1 MILALNQ
8 VACARGGRLL
18 FTHLSLALA
27 AGEAAIVT
35 GPNGIGKS
43 SLLRLAAGLIAPFEG
58 RVTRSGRIALT
69 TEDLALDTER
79 RLGEALSFWAR
90 LDGLAAA
97 DRRVAAALDTVGL
110 GTLADVPVRL
120 LSTGQRR
127 RAGLAR
133 VLAAQA
139 PLWLLDEPGNG
150 LDIAGVAMLEQAI
163 ADHRAA
169 GGAVLLTTHQPLE
182 LVDARTLALE
192 GFVAACA

>member
-1 MILALNQ
+1 MILALDR

-18 FTHLSLALA
+18 FTHLSLTLA
-27 AGEAAIVT
+27 AGEAAIVI

-110 GTLADVPVRL
+110 GTWTDVPVRL

-150 LDIAGVAMLEQAI
+150 LDLAGVAMLERAI

-182 LVDARTLALE
+182 LARARTLALE
-192 GFVAACA
+192 GFVAA

>member
-1 MILALNQ
+1 MILSLSQ

-18 FTHLSLALA
+18 FAGLSLSLDR
-27 AGEAAIVT
+27 GEAAVVT

-58 RVTRSGRIALT
+58 TVARAEPMALM
-69 TEDLALDTER
+69 TEDLALDAER
-79 RLGEALSFWAR
+79 RLGDALIFWAR
-90 LDGLAAA
+90 LNAGA
-97 DRRVAAALDTVGL
+97 DAQARVTAALAMVEL
-110 GTLADVPVRL
+110 GALAEVPVRL

-150 LDIAGVAMLEQAI
+150 LDTRGVAMLERVVAQ
-163 ADHRAA
+163 HRAA
-169 GGAVLLTTHQPLE
+169 GGAVLLTTHQPLG
-182 LVDARTLALE
+182 VPDARTLALD
-192 GFVAACA
+192 GFVPA

>member
-1 MILALNQ
+1 VILGLSD

-18 FTHLSLALA
+18 FARVSLSLA
-27 AGEAAIVT
+27 AGGAVIVT

-58 RVTRSGRIALT
+58 RVTRSGRIALM

-90 LDGLAAA
+90 LDGLAAGE
-97 DRRVAAALDTVGL
+97 RVTSALETVGL
-110 GTLADVPVRL
+110 AKLAEVPVRL

-133 VLAAQA
+133 VLASQA

-150 LDIAGVAMLEQAI
+150 LDTEGVTMLEQVI
-163 ADHRAA
+163 ARHRAE
-169 GGAVLLTTHQPLE
+169 GGAVLLTTHQPLG
-182 LVDARTLALE
+182 LADAPTLALD
-192 GFVAACA
+192 GYVA

>member
-1 MILALNQ
+1 MILSLSQ

-18 FTHLSLALA
+18 FAGLSLSLDR
-27 AGEAAIVT
+27 GEAAVVT

-58 RVTRSGRIALT
+58 TVARAEPMALM
-69 TEDLALDTER
+69 TEDLALDAER
-79 RLGEALSFWAR
+79 RLGDALTFWAR
-90 LDGLAAA
+90 LNAGA
-97 DRRVAAALDTVGL
+97 DAQARVAAALAMVEL
-110 GTLADVPVRL
+110 GALAEVPVRL

-150 LDIAGVAMLEQAI
+150 LDTRGVAMLERVVAE
-163 ADHRAA
+163 HRAA
-169 GGAVLLTTHQPLE
+169 GGAVLLTTHQPLG
-182 LVDARTLALE
+182 VPDARTLALD
-192 GFVAACA
+192 GFVPA

>member
-1 MILALNQ
+1 MILDLSQ

-18 FTHLSLALA
+18 FTQLSLTLG
-27 AGEAAIVT
+27 AGEAVVVT

-58 RVTRSGRIALT
+58 RVTRSGRIALA

-97 DRRVAAALDTVGL
+97 DRRVAASLDTVGL
-110 GTLADVPVRL
+110 GKLADVPVRL

-150 LDIAGVAMLEQAI
+150 LDVAGVAMLERAI

-169 GGAVLLTTHQPLE
+169 GGAVLLTTHQPLA
-182 LVDARTLALE
+182 LTDARTLALD
-192 GFVAACA
+192 GHVPA

>member
-1 MILALNQ
+1 MILELNQ

-18 FTHLSLALA
+18 FAGLSLSVGE
-27 AGEAAIVT
+27 GEAVVIT

-90 LDGLAAA
+90 LEGLAAA

-192 GFVAACA
+192 GFVAA

>member
-1 MILALNQ
+1 MILALDR

-18 FTHLSLALA
+18 FTHLSLTLA

-110 GTLADVPVRL
+110 GTLTDVPVRL

-150 LDIAGVAMLEQAI
+150 LDLAGVAMLERAI

-182 LVDARTLALE
+182 LADARTLALE
-192 GFVAACA
+192 GFVAA